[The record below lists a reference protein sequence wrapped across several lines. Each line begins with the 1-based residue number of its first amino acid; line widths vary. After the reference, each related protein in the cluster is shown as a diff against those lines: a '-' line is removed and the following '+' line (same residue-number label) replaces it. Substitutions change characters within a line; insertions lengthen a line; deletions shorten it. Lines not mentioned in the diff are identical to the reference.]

1 MLSLRP
7 HSKAM
12 RFLYP
17 NMLWGLLALLVPIL
31 IHLFNFRRH
40 KLVYFSNTAVLRSIQ
55 QENAKTRKLKYLV
68 TLLLRCLFIAALVL
82 AFAFPYR
89 PEKQLNVNAA
99 DNLIGIYI
107 DNSMSMKGQSQRTTL
122 IEDARQSTRDL
133 VHKLNPSN
141 RYLLMTNSFEIQNEY
156 PMNQEE
162 MLDQLDRMNPD
173 GVPVPMGEVIDR
185 FGMLAKQHGFSSST
199 LFVYSDFQ
207 QNTFDLSA
215 AKADSTMQVVVV
227 PMLPEFKT
235 NLFIDSV
242 WLASPIVQAGL
253 TNELIVRVVNQ
264 GDKEVKGLPV
274 NFTMN
279 GTMAAS
285 TTVDLEKN
293 GMAELMMQFVVENNG
308 EQRCSVSLMDHPIT
322 FDDNYNFVLSV
333 KPSLSVVE
341 LGSEESNCG
350 LLFEDDEQ
358 FRYTLMEPS
367 RFDLGAI
374 AQAQLLIVNETA
386 TMNETLQQTLLDA
399 VSEGTSL
406 MVFPSID
413 NPKNNAYLYQKLGLT
428 LMEIDT
434 NSTAVEDLALQH
446 AFFNDMILDLPQHP
460 DLPKVKRH
468 IRLKTNGIATSLLTM
483 QNADPF
489 LLMETVGKGQA
500 FVMATALDA
509 HWSDLADNALFV
521 PMMVKMAFMGGKM
534 GRLSYTIGTDKI
546 LVLSDLNLEGDRQ
559 ILFANADRTFELMPA
574 SEVRNGKVY
583 LYLNDNLPEAGFYDL
598 LVNDTLNRVT
608 AWNES
613 RIESKMAFADRDDIE
628 PQFKKAGF
636 NVAAVLDTS
645 DFATADLVEAMA
657 HQSSQWKLFALI
669 ALLALLGE
677 IAVLRFWK

>member
-1 MLSLRP
+1 
-7 HSKAM
+7 
-12 RFLYP
+12 
-17 NMLWGLLALLVPIL
+17 MLWGLFALLIPIL

-40 KLVYFSNTAVLRSIQ
+40 KLVYFSNTAVLRNIQ

-68 TLLLRCLFIAALVL
+68 TLLLRCLFIAAMVL
-82 AFAFPYR
+82 AFAFPYQ
-89 PEKQLNVNAA
+89 PEKQLNVNAS

-122 IEDARQSTRDL
+122 IEDARQSARDL

-162 MLDQLDRMNPD
+162 MLDQLDRMNTD
-173 GVPVPMGEVIDR
+173 GAPVPMGEVMDR
-185 FGMLAKQHGFSSST
+185 FEMLAKQHGFSTSA

-207 QNTFDLSA
+207 ENTFDLTA
-215 AKADSTMQVVVV
+215 AKADTTMQVVVV
-227 PMLPEFKT
+227 PMLPEFT
-235 NLFIDSV
+235 SNIYIDSV
-242 WLASPIVQAGL
+242 WLASPIVQVGL
-253 TNELIVRVVNQ
+253 TNDLMVRVVNQ

-293 GMAELMMQFVVENNG
+293 GSAEIGMQFVVENNG

-322 FDDNYNFVLSV
+322 FDDAYDFVISV
-333 KPSLSVVE
+333 KPSLSVIE
-341 LGSEESNCG
+341 LGTESSACS
-350 LLFEDDEQ
+350 LLFDDDEQ
-358 FRYTLMEPS
+358 FNYTLMEPS
-367 RFDLGAI
+367 RFDLAAI
-374 AQAQLLIVNETA
+374 AKAQLLIVNETA
-386 TMNETLQQTLLDA
+386 VMNETLQQTLLDA
-399 VSEGTSL
+399 VSEGASL
-406 MVFPSID
+406 MVFPSVD
-413 NPKNNAYLYQKLGLT
+413 DPKSNRYLYGKLGLT
-428 LMEIDT
+428 LMEADT
-434 NSTAVEDLALQH
+434 NSTSVEDLALQH
-446 AFFNDMILDLPQHP
+446 AFFSDMILDLPQHP
-460 DLPKVKRH
+460 DLPKVKQH
-468 IRLKTNGIATSLLTM
+468 IRLKTNGLATPLLTL
-483 QNADPF
+483 QNADP
-489 LLMETVGKGQA
+489 LLMMETVGKGQA
-500 FVMATALDA
+500 FVMATALNPI
-509 HWSDLADNALFV
+509 WSDLADNAIFV

-534 GRLSYTIGTDKI
+534 DKMSYTIGMDKM
-546 LVLSDLNLEGDRQ
+546 LVLSDLNLEGDRRF
-559 ILFANADRTFELMPA
+559 LFSNAERTFELMPA

-583 LYLNDNLPEAGFYDL
+583 LYLNDNLPSSGFYDL

-613 RIESKMAFADRDDIE
+613 RIESRMDFVDRNEIE
-628 PQFKKAGF
+628 PAFKKSGF

-657 HQSSQWKLFALI
+657 HQSSQWKLFALV

>member
-1 MLSLRP
+1 
-7 HSKAM
+7 M

-17 NMLWGLLALLVPIL
+17 NMLWGLFALLIPIL

-40 KLVYFSNTAVLRSIQ
+40 KLVYFSNTAVLRNIQ

-82 AFAFPYR
+82 AFAFPYQ
-89 PEKQLNVNAA
+89 PEKQLNVNAS
-99 DNLIGIYI
+99 DNLIGVYI

-122 IEDARQSTRDL
+122 IEDARQSARDL

-162 MLDQLDRMNPD
+162 MLDQLDRMNTD
-173 GVPVPMGEVIDR
+173 GAPVPMGEVMDR
-185 FGMLAKQHGFSSST
+185 FEMLAKQHGFSTST

-207 QNTFDLSA
+207 ENTFDLTA
-215 AKADSTMQVVVV
+215 AKADTTMQVVVV
-227 PMLPEFKT
+227 PMLPEFT
-235 NLFIDSV
+235 SNIYIDSV
-242 WLASPIVQAGL
+242 WLASPIVQVGL
-253 TNELIVRVVNQ
+253 TNDLMVRVVNQ

-293 GMAELMMQFVVENNG
+293 GSAEIGMQFVVENNG

-322 FDDNYNFVLSV
+322 FDDAYDFVISV
-333 KPSLSVVE
+333 KPSLSVIE
-341 LGSEESNCG
+341 LGTESSVCS
-350 LLFEDDEQ
+350 LLFDDDEQ
-358 FRYTLMEPS
+358 FNYALMEPS

-374 AQAQLLIVNETA
+374 AKAQLLIVNETA
-386 TMNETLQQTLLDA
+386 VMNETLQQTLLDA
-399 VSEGTSL
+399 VSEGASL
-406 MVFPSID
+406 MVFPSVD
-413 NPKNNAYLYQKLGLT
+413 DPKSNRYLYGKLGLT
-428 LMEIDT
+428 LMEADT
-434 NSTAVEDLALQH
+434 NSTSVEDLALQH
-446 AFFNDMILDLPQHP
+446 AFFSDMILDLPLHP
-460 DLPKVKRH
+460 DLPKVKQH
-468 IRLKTNGIATSLLTM
+468 IRLKTNGLATALLTL
-483 QNADPF
+483 QNADP
-489 LLMETVGKGQA
+489 LLMMETVGKGQA
-500 FVMATALDA
+500 FVMATALNPI
-509 HWSDLADNALFV
+509 WSDLADNAIFV

-534 GRLSYTIGTDKI
+534 DKMSYTIGMDKM
-546 LVLSDLNLEGDRQ
+546 LVLSDLNLQGDRRF
-559 ILFANADRTFELMPA
+559 LFSNAERTFELMPA

-583 LYLNDNLPEAGFYDL
+583 LYLNDNLPSSGFYDL

-613 RIESKMAFADRDDIE
+613 RIESRMDFVDRNEIE
-628 PQFKKAGF
+628 PAFKKSGF

-657 HQSSQWKLFALI
+657 HQSSQWKLFALV

>member
-1 MLSLRP
+1 
-7 HSKAM
+7 M

-17 NMLWGLLALLVPIL
+17 NMLWGLLALLIPIL

-40 KLVYFSNTAVLRSIQ
+40 KLVYFSNTAVLRNIQ

-89 PEKQLNVNAA
+89 PEKQLNMDATDHLV
-99 DNLIGIYI
+99 GIYI

-122 IEDARQSTRDL
+122 IEDARQSARDL
-133 VHKLNPSN
+133 VHKLSPSS

-173 GVPVPMGEVIDR
+173 GAPVPMGEVIDR
-185 FGMLAKQHGFSSST
+185 FGMLSKQHGFSTST

-215 AKADSTMQVVVV
+215 AKADTAMQVVVV
-227 PMLPEFKT
+227 PMLPEFT
-235 NLFIDSV
+235 SNLYIDSV
-242 WLASPIVQAGL
+242 WLASPIVQSGL
-253 TNELIVRVVNQ
+253 ANDLMVSVVNQ

-279 GTMAAS
+279 GNLAAS

-293 GMAELMMQFVVENNG
+293 GSAELTMQFVVEEGG
-308 EQRCSVSLMDHPIT
+308 EQRCSVGLMDHPIT
-322 FDDNYNFVLSV
+322 FDDRYDFVLSA

-341 LGSEESNCG
+341 LGTERSSCV

-367 RFDLGAI
+367 RFDLGTI

-386 TMNETLQQTLLDA
+386 KLNETLQQTLLDA
-399 VSEGTSL
+399 VSVGASL
-406 MVFPSID
+406 MVFPTVDEPRS
-413 NPKNNAYLYQKLGLT
+413 NSYLLEKLGLRP
-428 LMEIDT
+428 METDT

-446 AFFNDMILDLPQHP
+446 AFFSDMILDLPQHP

-468 IRLKTNGIATSLLTM
+468 IRLKSNGIPTPLLTLK
-483 QNADPF
+483 NGDP
-489 LLMETVGKGQA
+489 LLLSSTVGKGQA
-500 FVMATALDA
+500 FVMATALSPA
-509 HWSDLADNALFV
+509 WSDLADNALFV
-521 PMMVKMAFMGGKM
+521 PMMVKAAFLGGKM
-534 GRLSYTIGTDKI
+534 DRVSYTIGTDKM
-546 LVLSDLNLEGDRQ
+546 LVLSDMNLEGDRQ
-559 ILFANADRTFELMPA
+559 FLFANADRSFELMPA
-574 SEVRNGKVY
+574 SDVRNGKVY

-613 RIESKMAFADRDDIE
+613 RIESKMAFADRDAIE

>member
-1 MLSLRP
+1 
-7 HSKAM
+7 M

-17 NMLWGLLALLVPIL
+17 NMLWGLLALLIPIL

-82 AFAFPYR
+82 AFAFPYH
-89 PEKQLNVNAA
+89 PEKQLNVNAEN
-99 DNLIGIYI
+99 NLVGIYI
-107 DNSMSMKGQSQRTTL
+107 DNSMSMKGQSQRTTM
-122 IEDARQSTRDL
+122 IEDARQSARDL

-173 GVPVPMGEVIDR
+173 GAPAPMGEVIDR
-185 FGMLAKQHGFSSST
+185 FEMLGKQHGFETST

-207 QNTFDLSA
+207 SNTFDLSA
-215 AKADSTMQVVVV
+215 AKADTTMQVVVV
-227 PMLPEFKT
+227 PMVPEFTT
-235 NLFIDSV
+235 NLYIDSV
-242 WLASPIVQAGL
+242 WLASPIVQTGL
-253 TNELIVRVVNQ
+253 TNDLMVRVVNQ

-279 GTMAAS
+279 GNMAAS
-285 TTVDLEKN
+285 MTVDLEKN
-293 GMAELMMQFVVENNG
+293 GSAELTMQFVVERNG
-308 EQRCSVSLMDHPIT
+308 EQQCSVALIDHPIT

-341 LGSEESNCG
+341 LGSEMSDCAMI
-350 LLFEDDEQ
+350 FEDDEQ
-358 FRYTLMEPS
+358 FKYTLMEPS
-367 RFDLGAI
+367 RFDLATI

-386 TMNETLQQTLLDA
+386 KLNETLQQTLLDA
-399 VSEGTSL
+399 VSEGASL

-413 NPKNNAYLYQKLGLT
+413 DPKSNGYLYRKLGLT
-428 LMEIDT
+428 LMEADT
-434 NSTAVEDLALQH
+434 NATAVEDLALHH
-446 AFFNDMILDLPQHP
+446 AFFNDMILDMPQHA

-468 IRLKTNGIATSLLTM
+468 LRLRSNGVPTSLLTLK
-483 QNADPF
+483 NGDP
-489 LLMETVGKGQA
+489 LLLSATEGKGQA
-500 FVMATALDA
+500 FVMATGLSPK
-509 HWSDLADNALFV
+509 WSDFADNALFV
-521 PMMVKMAFMGGKM
+521 PTMVKAAFMGGKM
-534 GRLSYTIGTDKI
+534 GRLSYTIGTDKM
-546 LVLSDLNLEGDRQ
+546 LVLNDMNLEGDRQ
-559 ILFANADRTFELMPA
+559 TLFANEDRSFELMPA

-583 LYLNDNLPEAGFYDL
+583 LYLNDNLPAAGFYNL

-613 RIESKMAFADRDDIE
+613 RVESKMVFAERDDIE

-636 NVAAVLDTS
+636 NVAAVFDTS
-645 DFATADLVEAMA
+645 DFATAELVEAMA

-677 IAVLRFWK
+677 ILVLRFWK

>member
-1 MLSLRP
+1 
-7 HSKAM
+7 M

-17 NMLWGLLALLVPIL
+17 NMLWGLFALLIPIL
-31 IHLFNFRRH
+31 IHLLNFRRH
-40 KLVYFSNTAVLRSIQ
+40 KLVYFSNTAVLRNIQ

-82 AFAFPYR
+82 AFAFPYQ
-89 PEKQLNVNAA
+89 PEKQLNVNAS

-122 IEDARQSTRDL
+122 IEDARQSARDL

-162 MLDQLDRMNPD
+162 MLDQLDRMNTD
-173 GVPVPMGEVIDR
+173 GAPVPMGEVMDR
-185 FGMLAKQHGFSSST
+185 FEMLAKQHGFSTST

-207 QNTFDLSA
+207 ENTFDLTA
-215 AKADSTMQVVVV
+215 AKADTTMQVVVV
-227 PMLPEFKT
+227 PMLPEFT
-235 NLFIDSV
+235 SNIYIDSV
-242 WLASPIVQAGL
+242 WLASPIVQVGL
-253 TNELIVRVVNQ
+253 TNDLMVRIVNQ

-293 GMAELMMQFVVENNG
+293 GSAEIGMQFVVESNG

-322 FDDNYNFVLSV
+322 FDDAYDFVISV
-333 KPSLSVVE
+333 KPSLSVIE
-341 LGSEESNCG
+341 LGAESSACS
-350 LLFEDDEQ
+350 LLFDDDEQ
-358 FRYTLMEPS
+358 FKYALMEPS
-367 RFDLGAI
+367 RFDLASI

-386 TMNETLQQTLLDA
+386 VMNETLQQTLLDA
-399 VSEGTSL
+399 VSEGASL
-406 MVFPSID
+406 MVFPSTD
-413 NPKNNAYLYQKLGLT
+413 NPKNNRYLYDKLGFT
-428 LMEIDT
+428 LIEADT

-446 AFFNDMILDLPQHP
+446 SFFNDMILDLPQHP
-460 DLPKVKRH
+460 DLPKVKQH
-468 IRLKTNGIATSLLTM
+468 IRLKTNGLATPLLTL
-483 QNADPF
+483 QNGDP
-489 LLMETVGKGQA
+489 LLMMETVGKGQA
-500 FVMATALDA
+500 FVMATALSPE
-509 HWSDLADNALFV
+509 WSDLADNALFV

-534 GRLSYTIGTDKI
+534 GRLSYTIGADKM
-546 LVLSDLNLEGDRQ
+546 LVLSDLNLEGDRR
-559 ILFANADRTFELMPA
+559 FFFTNPDRSFDLMLA
-574 SEVRNGKVY
+574 SEIRNGKVY
-583 LYLNDNLPEAGFYDL
+583 LYLNDNLPAAGFYDL

-613 RIESKMAFADRDDIE
+613 RIESKMVFADRNDIE
-628 PQFKKAGF
+628 PQFKKVGF

>member
-1 MLSLRP
+1 
-7 HSKAM
+7 M

-17 NMLWGLLALLVPIL
+17 SMLWGLLALAIPIL

-55 QENAKTRKLKYLV
+55 QENAKTRKLKYWI

-82 AFAFPYR
+82 AFAFPYH
-89 PEKQLNVNAA
+89 PEKQITTDAA
-99 DNLIGIYI
+99 DNLVGIYI
-107 DNSMSMKGQSQRTTL
+107 DNSMSMKGQSARTTML
-122 IEDARQSTRDL
+122 EDARQSARDL
-133 VHKLNPSN
+133 VHKLSPSS

-173 GVPVPMGEVIDR
+173 GAPVVMGEVLDR
-185 FGMLAKQHGFSSST
+185 FEMLRKQHGFATST

-207 QNTFDLSA
+207 KNTFDLSA
-215 AKADSTMQVVVV
+215 AQVDSTMQVVVV
-227 PMLPEFKT
+227 PMLPEFKS
-235 NLFIDSV
+235 NIYIDSV

-253 TNELIVRVVNQ
+253 TNDLMVRVVNQ

-293 GMAELMMQFVVENNG
+293 GEAEIEMQFVVEGDG
-308 EQRCSVSLMDHPIT
+308 EQRCTVSLMDHPIT
-322 FDDNYNFVLSV
+322 FDDAYDFVLSV

-341 LGSEESNCG
+341 FGTEASNCA
-350 LLFEDDEQ
+350 LVFEDDEQ
-358 FRYTLMEPS
+358 FRYTQMEPS
-367 RFDLGAI
+367 RFDLGII
-374 AQAQLLIVNETA
+374 AKAQLLIVGETA
-386 TMNETLQQTLLDA
+386 TLNETLQQSLLDA
-399 VSEGTSL
+399 VAEGASL
-406 MVFPSID
+406 MVFPSMGD
-413 NPKNNAYLYQKLGLT
+413 PKGNAYLYKELGLR

-434 NSTAVEDLALQH
+434 NTTAVEDLALQH
-446 AFFNDMILDLPQHP
+446 AFFGDMILDLPQHP
-460 DLPKVKRH
+460 DLPNVKQH
-468 IRLKTNGIATSLLTM
+468 IRLKSNGVPTPLLTLK
-483 QNADPF
+483 NGDP
-489 LLMETVGKGQA
+489 LLFSVQVGKGQA

-509 HWSDLADNALFV
+509 KWSDVADNALFV
-521 PMMVKMAFMGGKM
+521 PMLVKMVFLGGKM
-534 GRLSYTIGTDKI
+534 DRVSYTIGTDKM
-546 LVLSDLNLEGDRQ
+546 LVLSDMKLEGDHHF
-559 ILFANADRTFELMPA
+559 LFANEDRSFELMPA

-583 LYLNDNLPEAGFYDL
+583 LYLNDNLPSAGFYDL
-598 LVNDTLNRVT
+598 LVNDTVNRTT

-613 RIESKMAFADRDDIE
+613 RVESRMDFADRDEIE
-628 PQFKKAGF
+628 PAFKKVGF
-636 NVAAVLDTS
+636 DVAAVLDTT

-657 HQSSQWKLFALI
+657 HQSSLWKLFALI

>member
-1 MLSLRP
+1 
-7 HSKAM
+7 M

-17 NMLWGLLALLVPIL
+17 NMLWGLFALLIPIL

-40 KLVYFSNTAVLRSIQ
+40 KLVYFSNTAVLRNIQ

-82 AFAFPYR
+82 AFAFPYQ
-89 PEKQLNVNAA
+89 PEKQLNVNAS

-122 IEDARQSTRDL
+122 IEDARQSARDL

-162 MLDQLDRMNPD
+162 MLDQLDRMNTD
-173 GVPVPMGEVIDR
+173 GAPVPMGEVMDR
-185 FGMLAKQHGFSSST
+185 FEMLAKQHGFSTST

-207 QNTFDLSA
+207 ENTFDLTA
-215 AKADSTMQVVVV
+215 AKADTAMQVVVV
-227 PMLPEFKT
+227 PMLPEFT
-235 NLFIDSV
+235 SNIFIDSV
-242 WLASPIVQAGL
+242 WLASPIVQVGL
-253 TNELIVRVVNQ
+253 TNDLMVRVVNQ

-293 GMAELMMQFVVENNG
+293 GSAEIGMQFVVENNG
-308 EQRCSVSLMDHPIT
+308 EQRCSVFLMDHPIT
-322 FDDNYNFVLSV
+322 FDDAYDFVISV
-333 KPSLSVVE
+333 KPSLSVIE
-341 LGSEESNCG
+341 LGTESSACS
-350 LLFEDDEQ
+350 LLFDDDEQ
-358 FRYTLMEPS
+358 FNYALMEPS
-367 RFDLGAI
+367 RFDLAAI
-374 AQAQLLIVNETA
+374 AKAQLLIVNETA
-386 TMNETLQQTLLDA
+386 VMNETLQQTLLDA
-399 VSEGTSL
+399 VSEGASL
-406 MVFPSID
+406 MVFPSVD
-413 NPKNNAYLYQKLGLT
+413 DPKSNRYLYGKLGLT
-428 LMEIDT
+428 LMEADT
-434 NSTAVEDLALQH
+434 NSTSVEDLALQH
-446 AFFNDMILDLPQHP
+446 AFFCDMILDLPQHP
-460 DLPKVKRH
+460 DLPKVKQH
-468 IRLKTNGIATSLLTM
+468 IRLKTNGLATPLLTL
-483 QNADPF
+483 QNADP
-489 LLMETVGKGQA
+489 LLMMETVGKGQA
-500 FVMATALDA
+500 FVMATALNPI
-509 HWSDLADNALFV
+509 WSDLADNAIFV

-534 GRLSYTIGTDKI
+534 DKMSYTIGMDKM
-546 LVLSDLNLEGDRQ
+546 LVLSDLTLEGDRRF
-559 ILFANADRTFELMPA
+559 LFSNAERTFELMPA

-583 LYLNDNLPEAGFYDL
+583 LYLNDNLPESGFYDL

-613 RIESKMAFADRDDIE
+613 RIESKMVFADRNDIE

-657 HQSSQWKLFALI
+657 HQSSKWKLFALV

-677 IAVLRFWK
+677 IVVLRFWK

>member
-1 MLSLRP
+1 
-7 HSKAM
+7 
-12 RFLYP
+12 
-17 NMLWGLLALLVPIL
+17 MLWGLLALLIPII

-89 PEKQLNVNAA
+89 PEKQLNVNTAES
-99 DNLIGIYI
+99 LVGIYI
-107 DNSMSMKGQSQRTTL
+107 DNSMSMKGQSQRTTM
-122 IEDARQSTRDL
+122 IEDARQSARDL

-141 RYLLMTNSFEIQNEY
+141 RYLLMTNSFEVQNEY

-173 GVPVPMGEVIDR
+173 GAPVPMGEVMER
-185 FGMLAKQHGFSSST
+185 FEMLRKQYGFTAST

-207 QNTFDLSA
+207 SNTFDLSA
-215 AKADSTMQVVVV
+215 AKADTTMQVVVV
-227 PMLPEFKT
+227 PMTPEFKT
-235 NLFIDSV
+235 NLYIDSV

-253 TNELIVRVVNQ
+253 TNDLMVRVVNQ
-264 GDKEVKGLPV
+264 GDKEVKGMPI

-279 GTMAAS
+279 GAMAAS

-293 GMAELMMQFVVENNG
+293 GAAEVEMQFVVENNG
-308 EQRCSVSLMDHPIT
+308 DQRCFVALNDHPIT
-322 FDDNYNFVLSV
+322 FDDTYNFVLSV

-341 LGSEESNCG
+341 LGAQSSSCA

-358 FRYTLMEPS
+358 FHYTLMEPS
-367 RFDLGAI
+367 RFDMAAI
-374 AQAQLLIVNETA
+374 AQAQLLIVNESA
-386 TMNETLQQTLLDA
+386 VMNETLQQTLLDA
-399 VSEGTSL
+399 VSEGASL
-406 MVFPSID
+406 MVFPSTD
-413 NPKNNAYLYQKLGLT
+413 DPKNNSYLYNKLGIT

-434 NSTAVEDLALQH
+434 NNTAVEDLAQQH

-460 DLPKVKRH
+460 DLPKVKQHVRM
-468 IRLKTNGIATSLLTM
+468 RPNGLATPLLTM
-483 QNADPF
+483 QNGDPM
-489 LLMETVGKGQA
+489 LMMESVGKGQA
-500 FVMATALDA
+500 FVMATALDPE
-509 HWSDLADNALFV
+509 WSNLSDNAIFV

-534 GRLSYTIGTDKI
+534 DKLSYTIGQDKM
-546 LVLSDLNLEGDRQ
+546 LVLSEMNLEGDHHFL
-559 ILFANADRTFELMPA
+559 IANTDRSFELMPA

-583 LYLNDNLPEAGFYDL
+583 LYLNDNLPLAGFYDL
-598 LVNDTLNRVT
+598 LVNDTINRVT

-613 RIESKMAFADRDDIE
+613 RVESKMDFTERDAIE
-628 PQFKKAGF
+628 PIFAQAGF
-636 NVAAVLDTS
+636 DVAAVLDTS

>member
-1 MLSLRP
+1 
-7 HSKAM
+7 M

-17 NMLWGLLALLVPIL
+17 NMLWGLFALLIPIL

-40 KLVYFSNTAVLRSIQ
+40 KLVYFSNTAVLRNIQ

-82 AFAFPYR
+82 AFAFPYQ
-89 PEKQLNVNAA
+89 PEKQLNVNAS

-122 IEDARQSTRDL
+122 IEDARQSARDL

-162 MLDQLDRMNPD
+162 MLDQLDRMNTD
-173 GVPVPMGEVIDR
+173 GAPVPMGEVMDR
-185 FGMLAKQHGFSSST
+185 FEMLAKQHGFSTST

-207 QNTFDLSA
+207 ENTFDLTA
-215 AKADSTMQVVVV
+215 AKADTTMQVVVV
-227 PMLPEFKT
+227 PMLPEFT
-235 NLFIDSV
+235 SNIYIDSV
-242 WLASPIVQAGL
+242 WLASPIVQVGL
-253 TNELIVRVVNQ
+253 TNDLMVRVVNQ

-293 GMAELMMQFVVENNG
+293 GTAEIGMQFVVENNG

-322 FDDNYNFVLSV
+322 FDDAYDFVLTV
-333 KPSLSVVE
+333 KPSLSVIE
-341 LGSEESNCG
+341 LGTESSACS
-350 LLFEDDEQ
+350 LLFDDDEQ
-358 FRYTLMEPS
+358 FKYALMEPS

-374 AQAQLLIVNETA
+374 AKAQLLIVNETA
-386 TMNETLQQTLLDA
+386 VMNETLQQTLLDA
-399 VSEGTSL
+399 VSEGASL
-406 MVFPSID
+406 MVFPSVD
-413 NPKNNAYLYQKLGLT
+413 DPKSNRYLYGKLGLT
-428 LMEIDT
+428 LMEADT
-434 NSTAVEDLALQH
+434 NSTSVEDLALQH
-446 AFFNDMILDLPQHP
+446 AFFSDMILDLPQHP
-460 DLPKVKRH
+460 DLPKVKQH
-468 IRLKTNGIATSLLTM
+468 IRLKTNGLAIPLLTL
-483 QNADPF
+483 QNADP
-489 LLMETVGKGQA
+489 LLMMETVGKGQA
-500 FVMATALDA
+500 FVMATALNPI
-509 HWSDLADNALFV
+509 WSDLADNAIFV

-534 GRLSYTIGTDKI
+534 DKMSFTIGMDKM
-546 LVLSDLNLEGDRQ
+546 LVLSDLNLEGDRRF
-559 ILFANADRTFELMPA
+559 LFSNAERTFELMPA

-583 LYLNDNLPEAGFYDL
+583 LYLNDNLPESGFYDL

-613 RIESKMAFADRDDIE
+613 RIESRMDFVDRNEIE

-657 HQSSQWKLFALI
+657 HQSSQWKLFALV

>member
-1 MLSLRP
+1 
-7 HSKAM
+7 M

-17 NMLWGLLALLVPIL
+17 QMLWGLLALLIPIL

-82 AFAFPYR
+82 AFAFPYH
-89 PEKQLNVNAA
+89 PEKQLNVNAEN
-99 DNLIGIYI
+99 NLVGIYI
-107 DNSMSMKGQSQRTTL
+107 DNSMSMKGQSQRTTM
-122 IEDARQSTRDL
+122 IEDARQSARDL

-173 GVPVPMGEVIDR
+173 GAPAPMGEVIDR
-185 FGMLAKQHGFSSST
+185 FEMLGKQHGFEIST

-207 QNTFDLSA
+207 SNTFDLSA
-215 AKADSTMQVVVV
+215 AKADTTMQVIVV
-227 PMLPEFKT
+227 PMVPEFKT
-235 NLFIDSV
+235 NLYIDSV
-242 WLASPIVQAGL
+242 WLASPIVQTGL
-253 TNELIVRVVNQ
+253 TNDLMVRVVNQ

-279 GTMAAS
+279 GNMAAS

-293 GMAELMMQFVVENNG
+293 GTAELTMQFVVERNG
-308 EQRCSVSLMDHPIT
+308 EQQCNVSLMDHPIT
-322 FDDNYNFVLSV
+322 FDDSYNFVLSV

-341 LGSEESNCG
+341 LGTEKSNCAMI
-350 LLFEDDEQ
+350 FEDDDQ

-367 RFDLGAI
+367 RFDLAAI

-386 TMNETLQQTLLDA
+386 KLNETLQQTLLDA
-399 VSEGTSL
+399 VTEGASL

-413 NPKNNAYLYQKLGLT
+413 DPKSNNFLYGKLGLT
-428 LMEIDT
+428 LMEADT
-434 NSTAVEDLALQH
+434 NATAVEDLALHH
-446 AFFNDMILDLPQHP
+446 AFFNDMILDMPQHA

-468 IRLKTNGIATSLLTM
+468 LRLRSNGVPTSLLTLK
-483 QNADPF
+483 NGDP
-489 LLMETVGKGQA
+489 LLLSTTEGKGQA
-500 FVMATALDA
+500 FVMATGLSPK
-509 HWSDLADNALFV
+509 WSDFADNGLFV
-521 PMMVKMAFMGGKM
+521 PTMVKAAFMGGKM
-534 GRLSYTIGTDKI
+534 GRLSYTIGTDKM
-546 LVLSDLNLEGDRQ
+546 LVLNDMSLEGDRQ
-559 ILFANADRTFELMPA
+559 ILFANEDRSFELMPA

-583 LYLNDNLPEAGFYDL
+583 LYLNDNLPEAGFYNL

-613 RIESKMAFADRDDIE
+613 RVESKMVFAERVDIE

-636 NVAAVLDTS
+636 NVAAVFDTS

-677 IAVLRFWK
+677 ILVLRFWK

>member
-1 MLSLRP
+1 
-7 HSKAM
+7 
-12 RFLYP
+12 
-17 NMLWGLLALLVPIL
+17 MLWGLLALLIPII

-89 PEKQLNVNAA
+89 PEKQLNVNTAES
-99 DNLIGIYI
+99 LVGIYI
-107 DNSMSMKGQSQRTTL
+107 DNSMSMKGQSQRTTM
-122 IEDARQSTRDL
+122 IEDARQSARDL

-141 RYLLMTNSFEIQNEY
+141 RYLLMTNSFEVQNEY

-173 GVPVPMGEVIDR
+173 GAPVPMGEVMER
-185 FGMLAKQHGFSSST
+185 FEMLRKQHGFTAST

-207 QNTFDLSA
+207 SNTFDLSA
-215 AKADSTMQVVVV
+215 AKADTTMQVVVV
-227 PMLPEFKT
+227 PMTPEFKT
-235 NLFIDSV
+235 NLYIDSV

-253 TNELIVRVVNQ
+253 TNDLMVRVVNQ
-264 GDKEVKGLPV
+264 GEKEVKGMPI

-279 GTMAAS
+279 GAMAAS

-293 GMAELMMQFVVENNG
+293 GAAEVEMQFVVENNG
-308 EQRCSVSLMDHPIT
+308 DQRCFVALNDHPIT
-322 FDDNYNFVLSV
+322 FDDTYNFVLSV

-341 LGSEESNCG
+341 LGSQSSSCA

-358 FRYTLMEPS
+358 FHYTLMEPS
-367 RFDLGAI
+367 RFDMAAI
-374 AQAQLLIVNETA
+374 AQAQLLIVNESA
-386 TMNETLQQTLLDA
+386 VMNETLQQTLLDA
-399 VSEGTSL
+399 VSEGASL
-406 MVFPSID
+406 MVFPSTD
-413 NPKNNAYLYQKLGLT
+413 DPKNNSYLYNKLGIT

-434 NSTAVEDLALQH
+434 NNTAVEDLAQQH

-460 DLPKVKRH
+460 DLPKVKQHVRM
-468 IRLKTNGIATSLLTM
+468 RPNGLATSLLTM
-483 QNADPF
+483 QNGDPM
-489 LLMETVGKGQA
+489 LMMESVGKGQA
-500 FVMATALDA
+500 FVMATALDPE
-509 HWSDLADNALFV
+509 WSNLSDNAIFV

-534 GRLSYTIGTDKI
+534 DKLSYTIGKDKM
-546 LVLSDLNLEGDRQ
+546 LVLSEMNLEGDHHFL
-559 ILFANADRTFELMPA
+559 IANTDRSFELMPA

-583 LYLNDNLPEAGFYDL
+583 LYLNDNLPLAGFYDL
-598 LVNDTLNRVT
+598 LVNDTINRVT

-613 RIESKMAFADRDDIE
+613 RVESKMDFTERDAIE
-628 PQFKKAGF
+628 PVFARAGF
-636 NVAAVLDTS
+636 DVAAVLDTS

>member
-1 MLSLRP
+1 M
-7 HSKAM
+7 
-12 RFLYP
+12 
-17 NMLWGLLALLVPIL
+17 
-31 IHLFNFRRH
+31 
-40 KLVYFSNTAVLRSIQ
+40 VYFSNTAVLRSIQ

-89 PEKQLNVNAA
+89 PEKQLNVNTAES
-99 DNLIGIYI
+99 LVGIYI
-107 DNSMSMKGQSQRTTL
+107 DNSMSMKGQSQRTTM
-122 IEDARQSTRDL
+122 IEDARQSARDL

-141 RYLLMTNSFEIQNEY
+141 RYLLMTNSFEVQNEY

-173 GVPVPMGEVIDR
+173 GAPVPMGEVMER
-185 FGMLAKQHGFSSST
+185 FEMLRKQHGFTAST

-207 QNTFDLSA
+207 SNTFDLSA
-215 AKADSTMQVVVV
+215 AKADTTMQVVVV
-227 PMLPEFKT
+227 PMTPEFKT
-235 NLFIDSV
+235 NLYIDSV

-253 TNELIVRVVNQ
+253 TNDLMVRVVNQ
-264 GDKEVKGLPV
+264 GEKEVKGMPI

-279 GTMAAS
+279 GAMAAS

-293 GMAELMMQFVVENNG
+293 GVAEVEMQFVVENNG
-308 EQRCSVSLMDHPIT
+308 DQRCFVALNDHPII
-322 FDDNYNFVLSV
+322 FDDTYNFVLSV

-341 LGSEESNCG
+341 LGSQSSSCA
-350 LLFEDDEQ
+350 LLFEDDDQ
-358 FRYTLMEPS
+358 FHYTLMEPS
-367 RFDLGAI
+367 RFDMAKI
-374 AQAQLLIVNETA
+374 AQAQLLIVNESA
-386 TMNETLQQTLLDA
+386 VMNETLQQTLLDA
-399 VSEGTSL
+399 VSEGASL

-413 NPKNNAYLYQKLGLT
+413 DPKNNNYLYNKLGIT

-434 NSTAVEDLALQH
+434 NNTAVEDLAQQH

-460 DLPKVKRH
+460 DLPKVKQHVRM
-468 IRLKTNGIATSLLTM
+468 RPNGLATSLLTM
-483 QNADPF
+483 QNGDPM
-489 LLMETVGKGQA
+489 LMMESVGKGQA

-509 HWSDLADNALFV
+509 EWSNLSDNAIFV

-534 GRLSYTIGTDKI
+534 DKLSYTIGQDKM
-546 LVLSDLNLEGDRQ
+546 LVLSEMNLEGDHQ
-559 ILFANADRTFELMPA
+559 FLIANTDRSFELMPA

-583 LYLNDNLPEAGFYDL
+583 LYLNDNLPLAGFYDL
-598 LVNDTLNRVT
+598 LVNDTINRVT

-613 RIESKMAFADRDDIE
+613 RVESKMDFAERDAIE
-628 PQFKKAGF
+628 PVFARAGF
-636 NVAAVLDTS
+636 EVAAVLDTS